1 MQIGRANAVDFR
13 NYRTLSLTPAR
24 RLNVF
29 SGPNGQ
35 GKTNLLEALGLLVT
49 GRSFRTPRTAEI
61 PRWGSRSTSVTGDLV
76 RADGTPV
83 APRTVRRTIEG
94 LDDGT
99 WQNSGESVEWARAIA
114 FGWQD
119 LEIVNGAPLARR
131 SFIDGFAGRL
141 YPVHLKALIEFRQ
154 LLARRNRLLQQRS
167 GDAATRAQLEPW
179 NDQFA
184 TVGMHLV
191 NRRRRAVAALQ
202 TELARVYG
210 ALCAARSKVE
220 IRYRTALGEAS
231 DAAALLAAL
240 ERARH
245 EELRRGQT
253 LVGPHRDD
261 LGGRLAALLVDVHE
275 NAAAVIADGAR
286 AVGVQDDLDVVAG
299 AGERLVHGVVDRLV
313 DELVEAVRARVPDVH
328 RGTLADGLKPLEDL
342 DVTRRVALGA
352 HAAATPPACT

>member
-1 MQIGRANAVDFR
+1 M
-13 NYRTLSLTPAR
+13 
-24 RLNVF
+24 
-29 SGPNGQ
+29 
-35 GKTNLLEALGLLVT
+35 
-49 GRSFRTPRTAEI
+49 
-61 PRWGSRSTSVTGDLV
+61 
-76 RADGTPV
+76 

-184 TVGMHLV
+184 TVGMDLV

-240 ERARH
+240 EQARH

-261 LGGRLAALLVDVHE
+261 LAIEIDGVDARAFGSRGQQRLVALALRLAEVLPVTEAAGTAPVLLLDDALSELDPAVREQVVRELDGAEQVFLTTPEPPTVTGAAVFYVHAGGV
-275 NAAAVIADGAR
+275 AAA
-286 AVGVQDDLDVVAG
+286 
-299 AGERLVHGVVDRLV
+299 
-313 DELVEAVRARVPDVH
+313 
-328 RGTLADGLKPLEDL
+328 
-342 DVTRRVALGA
+342 
-352 HAAATPPACT
+352 

>member
-1 MQIGRANAVDFR
+1 M
-13 NYRTLSLTPAR
+13 
-24 RLNVF
+24 
-29 SGPNGQ
+29 
-35 GKTNLLEALGLLVT
+35 
-49 GRSFRTPRTAEI
+49 
-61 PRWGSRSTSVTGDLV
+61 
-76 RADGTPV
+76 

-94 LDDGT
+94 LDGGT

-167 GDAATRAQLEPW
+167 LDAATLAQLEPW

-184 TVGMHLV
+184 TVGMDLV

-245 EELRRGQT
+245 EEFRRGQT

-261 LGGRLAALLVDVHE
+261 LAIEIDGVDARAFGSRGQQRLVALALRLAEVLPVTEAAGTAPVLLLDDALSELDPAVREQVVRELDGAEQVFLTTPEPPTVTGAAVFYVHAGGV
-275 NAAAVIADGAR
+275 AAA
-286 AVGVQDDLDVVAG
+286 
-299 AGERLVHGVVDRLV
+299 
-313 DELVEAVRARVPDVH
+313 
-328 RGTLADGLKPLEDL
+328 
-342 DVTRRVALGA
+342 
-352 HAAATPPACT
+352 